1 MEKDFML
8 KRIYRISALAILVS
22 ALSGCGTLFGRSS
35 SSHFGPDYY
44 SGTAYNFGLLF
55 GSDELNRGYFPATLW
70 CWASIACP
78 VLTVYSMPVDFVV
91 DTAMLPRDIYEARR

>member
-1 MEKDFML
+1 ML

-22 ALSGCGTLFGRSS
+22 AVSGCGTLVGRSS

>member
-1 MEKDFML
+1 ML
-8 KRIYRISALAILVS
+8 KPISRLFVLAVLVS
-22 ALSGCGTLFGRSS
+22 ALAGCGTLFGRASGS
-35 SSHFGPDYY
+35 YFGPDYY

-55 GSDELNRGYFPATLW
+55 GSDDLNRGYFPATLW

-91 DTAMLPRDIYEARR
+91 DTVMLPRDLYEAER